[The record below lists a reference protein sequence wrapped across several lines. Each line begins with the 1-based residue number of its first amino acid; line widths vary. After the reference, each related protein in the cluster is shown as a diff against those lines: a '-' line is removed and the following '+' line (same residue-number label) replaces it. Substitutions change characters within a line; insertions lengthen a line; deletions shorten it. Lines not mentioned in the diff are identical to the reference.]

1 MPTETL
7 KVKDA
12 GSLGSA
18 MCGAVGIGLY
28 KDLREA
34 ADDLVKFDKRYE
46 PVPVNANIYNELF
59 QIYCDIYES
68 LDKNGVYRRLSEMQ
82 K

>member
-18 MCGAVGIGLY
+18 MCGAVGVGLY

-34 ADDLVKFDKRYE
+34 ADDLAKPDKRYE
-46 PVPVNANIYNELF
+46 PIPEHTKVYDELF
-59 QIYCDIYES
+59 GIYRDIYDA
-68 LDKNGVYRRLSEMQ
+68 LDRNGVYQRLSGLQ